1 MTAHLRDMQST
12 PTLAVR
18 RPSSKVTRQLLRI
31 WVVIVGAGFGG
42 LAAATALKHSA
53 VQVTIIDRRNY
64 HLFQPLL
71 YQAATAALSPADIAQ
86 PIRSI
91 LRRQCNATV
100 LLVVSLNW
108 LWAYLTFERGS
119 G

>member
-1 MTAHLRDMQST
+1 MTAHLRDMPST
-12 PTLAVR
+12 PTLALSL
-18 RPSSKVTRQLLRI
+18 PSWRAATGAPPRMPR
-31 WVVIVGAGFGG
+31 VVIVGAGFGG

-91 LRRQCNATV
+91 LRRQCTRPC
-100 LLVVSLNW
+100 SSW
-108 LWAYLTFERGS
+108 SRSTGFGRT
-119 G
+119 

>member
-1 MTAHLRDMQST
+1 M
-12 PTLAVR
+12 
-18 RPSSKVTRQLLRI
+18 
-31 WVVIVGAGFGG
+31 VIVGAGFGG

-86 PIRSI
+86 PIHSI

-108 LWAYLTFERGS
+108 LWAYLTLERGFRLIT
-119 G
+119 GPMP